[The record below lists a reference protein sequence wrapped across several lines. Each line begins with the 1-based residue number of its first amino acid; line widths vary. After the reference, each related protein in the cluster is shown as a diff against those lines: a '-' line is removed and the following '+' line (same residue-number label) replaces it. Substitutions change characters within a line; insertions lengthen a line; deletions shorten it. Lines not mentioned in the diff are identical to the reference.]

1 MKLCGNRLT
10 WETLVEWMKFVE
22 GFLVRKGKGRPSI
35 CLVAREALSVAAG
48 TYYVRERDGE
58 REGDGE
64 REIERDR

>member
-1 MKLCGNRLT
+1 M
-10 WETLVEWMKFVE
+10 E

-58 REGDGE
+58 RERE
-64 REIERDR
+64 RERKRETDSGTEREKDRE